1 MSTRR
6 LLPRF
11 LTIFPE
17 PEVAGAQ
24 RYIISKNPQMLSDQS
39 FVAARLAGA
48 AGEGD
53 AAGVQDH
60 YFVGEL
66 EGEPDVLLDE
76 QDRLAFGLQ
85 AGDGAADLGDDERR
99 EALGGLVHQEHAR
112 VAHQRPRD
120 GEHLLLAAG
129 KGARDLLG
137 ARLELREQLEDAGQ
151 VPGRG
156 GAPSFRHPQ
165 VLPHRQRGEDAPALR
180 HEADAFARDRLRREP
195 GDRLAEQADRA
206 FARRQE
212 ADDRAHAGGLAGA
225 VPAEQREN
233 SPRSYRKRDA
243 MQHVAVAVERVD
255 PLQRESLS
263 GQDTPRGSS
272 GRPPPRPGSPPRSP
286 GRNAAP

>member
-1 MSTRR
+1 MSTCR

-11 LTIFPE
+11 LTIFLE

-60 YFVGEL
+60 HFVGEL

-112 VAHQRPRD
+112 RSEERRV
-120 GEHLLLAAG
+120 G
-129 KGARDLLG
+129 KECRS
-137 ARLELREQLEDAGQ
+137 RW
-151 VPGRG
+151 
-156 GAPSFRHPQ
+156 
-165 VLPHRQRGEDAPALR
+165 
-180 HEADAFARDRLRREP
+180 
-195 GDRLAEQADRA
+195 
-206 FARRQE
+206 
-212 ADDRAHAGGLAGA
+212 
-225 VPAEQREN
+225 
-233 SPRSYRKRDA
+233 SPY
-243 MQHVAVAVERVD
+243 H
-255 PLQRESLS
+255 
-263 GQDTPRGSS
+263 
-272 GRPPPRPGSPPRSP
+272 
-286 GRNAAP
+286 

>member
-1 MSTRR
+1 MSTCR

-24 RYIISKNPQMLSDQS
+24 RYLISKNPQMLSDQS

-85 AGDGAADLGDDERR
+85 AGDGAADL
-99 EALGGLVHQEHAR
+99 
-112 VAHQRPRD
+112 
-120 GEHLLLAAG
+120 
-129 KGARDLLG
+129 
-137 ARLELREQLEDAGQ
+137 
-151 VPGRG
+151 
-156 GAPSFRHPQ
+156 
-165 VLPHRQRGEDAPALR
+165 
-180 HEADAFARDRLRREP
+180 